1 MATLAD
7 QDYAL
12 KLGQTIGDAEETLG
26 FAALTLAGSNT
37 GVFDAMAF
45 REKTFYLKNT
55 SDRAIDVQ
63 VQGSYK
69 RDFSEAFNV
78 GSVITLAVGNVTTQR
93 ALAVLTDFH
102 RNLRVNA
109 KAQGSDATLGSLVI
123 HVSAQKGA
131 G

>member
-1 MATLAD
+1 MATLKD
-7 QDYAL
+7 QVYAL
-12 KLGQTIGDAEETLG
+12 KLGQTIGDAEETLAFG
-26 FAALTLAGSNT
+26 ALTLAGTNT
-37 GVFDAMAF
+37 GIFDAMAF

-69 RDFSEAFNV
+69 RDFSDAYPI
-78 GSVITLAVGNVTTQR
+78 GSVITLAVGSVTTQR

-102 RNLRVNA
+102 KNLRVNA
-109 KAQGSDATLGSLVI
+109 KAQGSDATVGSLLI